1 MERSNQPSKPE
12 CCRREGQ
19 ANAAPEG
26 SGAEQLAGGV
36 HREIHGPQAGDAP
49 RLSKPASKLV
59 AADEDAIQLAELK
72 TVWTVPGEAHAGLP
86 GSESVAR
93 EESTVRNQ
101 GDPKFPRRTNYE
113 SQAGREAQRQEGPTE
128 GTTGVGSL
136 HSSAGQSHGGTDR
149 REGGDR
155 TTQPAQ
161 ATSTVRMT
169 GQSWPTFLRAIAD
182 KARREPNHRFGDLYR
197 HLNAES
203 LRASFYL
210 LRKDAACGVDGV
222 TFQEYEKNL
231 EATLVQLVERLKGK
245 SYRARLVRRKYIPK
259 GNGKLRPLG
268 IPALEDKLLQCAAT
282 QILLAIY
289 EAEFLP
295 CSYGYRAGRGPH
307 DAVRELTD
315 ELHWGKH
322 NFVVEADIKGFFDH
336 IQHEKLL
343 EMLVRKINDGALLR
357 LIRKWLK
364 AGILEEDGRVIHP
377 VLGTP
382 QGGVISPVLANVYLH
397 NVLDVWFEQEVRTR
411 NRGQSRLF
419 RFADD
424 FVACFEYR
432 HEAAAFERALKERL
446 AQYGLEVA
454 PDKTKM
460 IRFGRNGGPHNGRFD
475 FLGFEYR
482 WEPDRKG
489 RPTVKRRTA
498 RKKLQGA
505 VQRMGEWL
513 RTHRQEKLPRLM
525 KTLGAKLRGHW
536 NYYGVIGNSQSLN
549 QYYYLTSKLLYKWLN
564 RRSQKRSYTWRGL
577 VRLLTRYKVPRPK
590 IVEQGRKIIES
601 CRIVWKVGQVLA
613 PDLLGPHYRPARA
626 IGEGS

>member
-12 CCRREGQ
+12 CCRCEGQ
-19 ANAAPEG
+19 ASAAPEG
-26 SGAEQLAGGV
+26 SGAEQHAGGV
-36 HREIHGPQAGDAP
+36 HREIHGPQAGVAP
-49 RLSKPASKLV
+49 RSSNPASKLV

-72 TVWTVPGEAHAGLP
+72 TVGTAQGEAPIGLP
-86 GSESVAR
+86 GSQSVAR
-93 EESTVRNQ
+93 EESSVRNQ

-113 SQAGREAQRQEGPTE
+113 NQAGRQAQRQEGPTE
-128 GTTGVGSL
+128 GATGVGSL
-136 HSSAGQSHGGTDR
+136 HSSAGQLRATGADV

-161 ATSTVRMT
+161 ATSAVRMT

-197 HLNAES
+197 HLNTES

-222 TFQEYEKNL
+222 SFQEYEKHL
-231 EATLVQLVERLKGK
+231 EANLVQLVERLKRK

-259 GNGKLRPLG
+259 GDGKLRPLG
-268 IPALEDKLLQCAAT
+268 IPALEDKLLQCAVT

-289 EAEFLP
+289 EADFLP

-343 EMLVRKINDGALLR
+343 EMLARRTGDGALLR

-382 QGGVISPVLANVYLH
+382 QGGVVSPVLANVYLH
-397 NVLDVWFEQEVRTR
+397 YVLDLWFEDTVRPG

-432 HEAAAFERALKERL
+432 HEAAAFEQALKGRL

-460 IRFGRNGGPHNGRFD
+460 IRFGRNGGPYNGRFD
-475 FLGFEYR
+475 FLGFEFR
-482 WEPDRKG
+482 WEADRKG

-513 RTHRQEKLPRLM
+513 RTHRHRKLPELM
-525 KTLGAKLRGHW
+525 KTLAAKLRGHW
-536 NYYGVIGNSQSLN
+536 NYYGVIGNSQSLS
-549 QYYYLTSKLLYKWLN
+549 QYEYQVRGLLYKWLN
-564 RRSQKRSYTWRGL
+564 RRSQKRSYTWRAL
-577 VRLLTRYKVPRPK
+577 YNLLERFEMPRPK
-590 IVEQGRKIIES
+590 IVEAGRTRLIES
-601 CRIVWKVGQVLA
+601 CQLVWRLGQALV
-613 PDLLGPHYRPARA
+613 PDLFGPHYREARA
-626 IGEGS
+626 